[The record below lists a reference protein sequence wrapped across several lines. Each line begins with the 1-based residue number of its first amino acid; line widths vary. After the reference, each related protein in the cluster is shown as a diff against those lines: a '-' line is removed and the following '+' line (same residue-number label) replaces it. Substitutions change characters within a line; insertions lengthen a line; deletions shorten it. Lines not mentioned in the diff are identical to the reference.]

1 MTPGSPSPRTTR
13 RRMKTRRG
21 WGWAAARRRK
31 RKRRK
36 SFLPLDSDLPR
47 PSLNLDKMNEK
58 IMNGC
63 MDQMVTRA
71 IV

>member
-13 RRMKTRRG
+13 RRMTTRRRR
-21 WGWAAARRRK
+21 AVARKRR

-36 SFLPLDSDLPR
+36 SFLLLDSDLLR

-63 MDQMVTRA
+63 IDQIVTRA